1 MESLR
6 SALNAMRKD
15 CYFASVDLSDA
26 YYSIRIR
33 EQDRKFFRFIFNGI
47 KYQFTALVM
56 GYSCS
61 PRIWTKLMKPVFA
74 YLRSLGHI
82 SVYFIDDSCLFG
94 ETYQT
99 CLRNVQDTV
108 HLMDNLGLTLNQKK
122 SVLVPCKRITFLGF
136 IMCSESMTV
145 RITSEKCNDIIVLCN
160 FFLNAKRTTIRNFA
174 KLIGKLNA
182 AEPGVQHATLFIKP
196 MEKIKEVEL
205 RRHCGNFDSYM
216 NIPRVIDDILNWWI
230 DNIGSSFKHVTQNPP
245 HITIYTDASLQMYGA
260 YDETNDSRTQG
271 FWSTEEQRLHINIL
285 EMKACEIGIHTFCRN
300 STNVHVRLYTDNT
313 TSCSYINNYG
323 GKISNLDEIARRLW
337 FWCIERHI
345 HISAYHMAGVTN
357 KQADKL
363 SRSGNDDLE
372 WALDANVFAS
382 LKQIYPD
389 MQVDLFASRLN
400 TKLPSYVS
408 RYPEPEAWAI
418 DAFSFTWCNQLFYIF
433 PPFSLIP
440 RILQKIEEEGT
451 QALLIAPIWPTQ
463 AWWPNLIKLITDN
476 CYLLPKTSNVLK
488 LMHKPNLKHP
498 LTKMRL
504 AGFRISG
511 QPYESKAF
519 REQLK
524 TSFSNPGVQV
534 HRNNTTRILTD
545 GYISV
550 KGKEI
555 LLKPLHKL

>member
-1 MESLR
+1 
-6 SALNAMRKD
+6 
-15 CYFASVDLSDA
+15 
-26 YYSIRIR
+26 
-33 EQDRKFFRFIFNGI
+33 
-47 KYQFTALVM
+47 
-56 GYSCS
+56 
-61 PRIWTKLMKPVFA
+61 
-74 YLRSLGHI
+74 
-82 SVYFIDDSCLFG
+82 
-94 ETYQT
+94 
-99 CLRNVQDTV
+99 
-108 HLMDNLGLTLNQKK
+108 
-122 SVLVPCKRITFLGF
+122 
-136 IMCSESMTV
+136 
-145 RITSEKCNDIIVLCN
+145 
-160 FFLNAKRTTIRNFA
+160 
-174 KLIGKLNA
+174 
-182 AEPGVQHATLFIKP
+182 
-196 MEKIKEVEL
+196 
-205 RRHCGNFDSYM
+205 M

-345 HISAYHMAGVTN
+345 HISAYHIAGVTN